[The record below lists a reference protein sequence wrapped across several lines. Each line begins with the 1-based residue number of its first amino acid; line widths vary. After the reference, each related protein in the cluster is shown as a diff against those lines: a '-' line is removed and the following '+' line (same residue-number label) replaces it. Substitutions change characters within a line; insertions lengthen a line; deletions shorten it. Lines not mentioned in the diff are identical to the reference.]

1 MRAVIILLSF
11 LLLITPAY
19 AGDIKLHTKHIL
31 IPIGGNNT
39 TSFTITLNESDG
51 IGENHT
57 IFIKFYKNGDLTDK
71 ITGELTSD
79 DVQLE
84 KKISKKPEILKY
96 KYYAPKAGSYNFTLK
111 LWFNKSVEVGETFD
125 ISIDDKY
132 IESIGPIKIPKMSAT
147 AYVDAEAVPE
157 LTTAILTGIGIGLLL
172 LIRKF

>member
-51 IGENHT
+51 IGKYHT
-57 IFIKFYKNGDLTDK
+57 IFIEFYKNGDLTDK

-84 KKISKKPEILKY
+84 KKISEKPEILKY
-96 KYYAPKAGSYNFTLK
+96 KYYAPRAGSYNFTLK
-111 LWFNKSVEVGETFD
+111 LWFNRSVKVGETFD

-132 IESIGPIKIPKMSAT
+132 IVGSTPKMLAT